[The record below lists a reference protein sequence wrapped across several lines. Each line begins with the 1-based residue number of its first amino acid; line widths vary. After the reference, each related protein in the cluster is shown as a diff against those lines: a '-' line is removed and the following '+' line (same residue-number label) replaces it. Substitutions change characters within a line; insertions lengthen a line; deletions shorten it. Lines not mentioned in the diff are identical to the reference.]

1 MEHLREYQDY
11 LLAYRLRAVIGG
23 PARPRGAPLA
33 LAAYASRRLRRQALA
48 REVATKADYHA
59 ALREVERLSDELNF
73 GMWHDPIE
81 TNALLRQVVAVGG
94 CPALE
99 SEAAFAEALLT
110 PAELRRAG
118 PAATGRLARYYLGLV
133 RAAAAYLD
141 AEVFDRVRGALDVE
155 RAHLPLVVGQASV
168 AIDEA

>member
-23 PARPRGAPLA
+23 QARPRGAPLA
-33 LAAYASRRLRRQALA
+33 LAAYAARRLRRQTLA
-48 REVATKADYHA
+48 REVATNADYRA
-59 ALREVERLSDELNF
+59 ALREVERLSDELSF
-73 GMWHDPIE
+73 GMWHDPVE

-110 PAELRRAG
+110 PGERRRAG
-118 PAATGRLARYYLGLV
+118 PAATGRLARYYLALV
-133 RAAAAYLD
+133 RSAATYLD
-141 AEVFDRVRGALDVE
+141 ADVFDRVRGALDAE
-155 RAHLPLVVGQASV
+155 RADLPLVVGQASV
-168 AIDEA
+168 AVDDA

>member
-1 MEHLREYQDY
+1 MEHLREFQDY

-23 PARPRGAPLA
+23 QARPRGAPLA
-33 LAAYASRRLRRQALA
+33 LAAYAARRVRRQALA
-48 REVATKADYHA
+48 REVATTAEYHA
-59 ALREVERLSDELNF
+59 SLREVERLSDELNF
-73 GMWHDPIE
+73 GLWHDPIE
-81 TNALLRQVVAVGG
+81 TNALLRHVVAAGG

-99 SEAAFAEALLT
+99 SEAAFVAALLT
-110 PAELRRAG
+110 PSERRRAG

-133 RAAAAYLD
+133 RSAAAYLD
-141 AEVFDRVRGALDVE
+141 AEVFDRLRGGLDAE